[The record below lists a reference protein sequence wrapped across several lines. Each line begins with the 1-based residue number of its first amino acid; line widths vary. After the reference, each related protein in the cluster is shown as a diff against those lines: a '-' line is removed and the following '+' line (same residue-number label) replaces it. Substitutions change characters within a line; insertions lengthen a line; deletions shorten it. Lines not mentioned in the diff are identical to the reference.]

1 MNKMN
6 IMIHKILIKIED
18 YNSNN
23 NKIKMMMSNMMN
35 H

>member
-1 MNKMN
+1 MN